1 MELNEYMEL
10 AARTDIPKTQID
22 GLRDAAMGMV
32 GEAAEALD
40 HMKKVLEQGHDL
52 DFEKLIEETGD
63 NLWYIAKMSRYCG
76 VTLEDVARRNIEKL
90 RKRYPEGF
98 SVERSVNRVD
108 ELSKPGRGTR
118 GAGST
123 GDR

>member
-63 NLWYIAKMSRYCG
+63 NLWYIAKMARYCG
-76 VTLEDVARRNIEKL
+76 VTLEDVARQNIEKL

-98 SVERSVNRVD
+98 SVESSVNRVD